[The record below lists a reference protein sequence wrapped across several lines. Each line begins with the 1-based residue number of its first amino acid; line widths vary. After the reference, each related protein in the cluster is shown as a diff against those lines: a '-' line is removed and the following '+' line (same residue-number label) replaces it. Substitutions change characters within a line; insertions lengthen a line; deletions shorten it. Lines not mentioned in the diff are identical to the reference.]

1 MPSPK
6 KSPAP
11 KKDAA
16 DVTEEFERLIQ
27 GVNDGERYVLKLFV
41 SGSSPRSTQ
50 AIAAIRAICD
60 ERLQGRYELEVV
72 DIFQQPTEASGSQ
85 IVAAP
90 TLVKQLPEPV
100 RRVVGNL
107 ADKDKILVALNLK
120 DAPGETSPTWVKL

>member
-16 DVTEEFERLIQ
+16 DVTEEFERLLKA
-27 GVNDGERYVLKLFV
+27 VHDGEKYVLKLFV

-50 AIAAIRAICD
+50 AISAIRALCE
-60 ERLQGRYELEVV
+60 ERLKGRYDLEVV
-72 DIFQQPTEASGSQ
+72 DIFQQPTEARGSQ

-90 TLVKQLPEPV
+90 TLIKELPAPM

-107 ADKDKILVALNLK
+107 ADRDKILVALNLK
-120 DAPGETSPTWVKL
+120 DAPQGSTPTWVKI

>member
-6 KSPAP
+6 KSPVP

-16 DVTEEFERLIQ
+16 DVTEEFERLLK
-27 GVNDGERYVLKLFV
+27 GVHDGQRYVLKLFV

-50 AIAAIRAICD
+50 AISTIRALCE
-60 ERLQGRYELEVV
+60 ERLQGRYDLEVV
-72 DIFQQPTEASGSQ
+72 DIFQQPTEARGSQ

-90 TLVKQLPEPV
+90 TLIKELPEPM

-107 ADKDKILVALNLK
+107 ADRDKILVALNLK
-120 DAPGETSPTWVKL
+120 DAPQGSTPTWAKI

>member
-1 MPSPK
+1 MPSSK

-16 DVTEEFERLIQ
+16 DVTEKFERLLK
-27 GVNDGERYVLKLFV
+27 GVHDGQRYVLRLFV

-50 AIAAIRAICD
+50 AISAIHALCE
-60 ERLQGRYELEVV
+60 ERLKGRYDLEVV
-72 DIFQQPTEASGSQ
+72 DIFQQPVEARGSQ

-90 TLVKQLPEPV
+90 TLIKELPEPM

-107 ADKDKILVALNLK
+107 ADRDKILVALNLK
-120 DAPGETSPTWVKL
+120 DAPQGSNPTWAKI